1 MALSISSPLP
11 ADRAEPLVEVRR
23 SARRRRTVSAYRD
36 GDRIVV
42 LLPQR
47 FTRAEEARW
56 VAEMVADVQAREERA
71 RRRGPRA
78 SDAALARRAR
88 ELTAEHLPAD
98 VWPVSIRWV
107 STMGVRWA
115 SCTPS
120 DRTIR
125 VSDRL
130 RDAPGW
136 VLDYVIVHELAHVLV
151 AGHDADFWALV
162 ERYPRSE
169 RARGY
174 LEGVTAAERQPTE
187 LVPEATEGDDEQPS
201 DTLF

>member
-1 MALSISSPLP
+1 MSTCVDRDVDRADGGAVGRHRPSARSGSVALRWQAGRVALSISSPLP

-23 SARRRRTVSAYRD
+23 S
-36 GDRIVV
+36 
-42 LLPQR
+42 
-47 FTRAEEARW
+47 
-56 VAEMVADVQAREERA
+56 A